1 MTICTEV
8 AAIKALGGSQLIYEA
23 CRRYQLFPAVPNK
36 LCSIPQYLARDF
48 CPIFLDSQQ
57 GFELARL
64 WSYPGVSC
72 SRFTQ
77 TWEQI
82 SKPSTTLPP
91 RKQDFADSAS
101 CFQIIAKSNN
111 LLKFEGTEPV
121 SSQLE
126 NCWMLIRRPKAI
138 WPELH
143 QTWHLN

>member
-23 CRRYQLFPAVPNK
+23 CRRYQLFPAVPSK
-36 LCSIPQYLARDF
+36 LWHIPYFSEDF
-48 CPIFLDSQQ
+48 CQILWDTQQ

-82 SKPSTTLPP
+82 
-91 RKQDFADSAS
+91 
-101 CFQIIAKSNN
+101 
-111 LLKFEGTEPV
+111 
-121 SSQLE
+121 
-126 NCWMLIRRPKAI
+126 
-138 WPELH
+138 
-143 QTWHLN
+143 

>member
-23 CRRYQLFPAVPNK
+23 CRRYQLFPGVPTK
-36 LCSIPQYLARDF
+36 LWCFPHFGEDF
-48 CPIFLDSQQ
+48 RQIFSDTRQ

-82 SKPSTTLPP
+82 SKPSTT
-91 RKQDFADSAS
+91 K
-101 CFQIIAKSNN
+101 
-111 LLKFEGTEPV
+111 
-121 SSQLE
+121 
-126 NCWMLIRRPKAI
+126 
-138 WPELH
+138 
-143 QTWHLN
+143 